1 MSDLIRIATRSS
13 PLALWQANDV
23 RDRLLANDPSATVEL
38 VPMTTKGDQW
48 LDTSLAKLGGKGLFV
63 KELESALLEN
73 RADLAVHSM
82 KDVTAVL
89 PEGLIISTVL
99 EREDPYDA
107 FVSNTC
113 ENLESLA
120 DDAIIG
126 TCSVRRQSQLLA
138 HRPSWQIHELRG
150 NVNTRLAKL
159 DEGQFDAIILASAG
173 LKRLGFDDRIR
184 HSLPVDLC
192 LPAIGQGTIGIEI
205 RANDRR
211 LADRLASLHHPQS
224 AQRLTAER
232 ALSASLNGGCSAP
245 IAGHSTLDGSDLT
258 LHGRVVALDGS
269 TLLAHDVTGPASDA
283 HAIGLAVAEHL
294 RSQGAQALLDE
305 AAARLALS

>member
-1 MSDLIRIATRSS
+1 MSDHIRIATRGS
-13 PLALWQANDV
+13 PLALWQANEV
-23 RDRLLANDPSATVEL
+23 RDRLLANDPSVSVEL
-38 VPMTTKGDQW
+38 VPITTQGDRW

-63 KELESALLEN
+63 KELETALLEE

-89 PEGLIISTVL
+89 PDGLIISTVL

-113 ENLESLA
+113 ESLEALA
-120 DDAIIG
+120 DDAVIG

-138 HRPSWQIHELRG
+138 HRPGWQIHALRG

-159 DEGQFDAIILASAG
+159 DEGRYDAIILAAAG
-173 LKRLGFDDRIR
+173 LKRLGFGERIR
-184 HSLPVDLC
+184 HALSVDVS

-205 RANDRR
+205 RADDRR
-211 LADRLASLHHPQS
+211 LADRLAALHHPPS
-224 AQRLTAER
+224 AQRLSAER

-245 IAGHSTLDGSDLT
+245 IAGHATLDGDTLT
-258 LHGRVVALDGS
+258 LHGRVLALDGS
-269 TLLAHDVTGPASDA
+269 TRLAHSSRGPASDA
-283 HAIGLAVAEHL
+283 HAIGLDVAEQL
-294 RSQGAQALLDE
+294 RAQGAQALLDE
-305 AAARLALS
+305 AAAQLAAS